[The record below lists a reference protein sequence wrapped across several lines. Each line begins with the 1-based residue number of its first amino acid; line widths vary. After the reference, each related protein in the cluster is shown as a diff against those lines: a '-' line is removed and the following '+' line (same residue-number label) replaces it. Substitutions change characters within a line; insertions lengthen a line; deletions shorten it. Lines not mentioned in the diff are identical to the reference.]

1 MPFGIKKVQKKTVL
15 KEKKPKTVS
24 KDLKKI
30 MVCVS
35 CKRLNQKSK
44 IKDGLCLTCKRM
56 NRKQKL
62 LKK

>member
-1 MPFGIKKVQKKTVL
+1 MPFGIRKKKL
-15 KEKKPKTVS
+15 KTVS

-30 MVCVS
+30 VVCVS
-35 CKRLNQKSK
+35 CKRLNQKSN
-44 IKDGLCLTCKRM
+44 IKGGLCLTCKRM